1 MDESIYDWIIVGGGI
16 SGIAVAEILC
26 REDKSVLLIE
36 KNELL
41 ASETSKQFHEWVHSG
56 ALYTLVPDN
65 LLTLRYLLGATD
77 DLLQFY
83 GSFQRMNLIATGNGV
98 ETSDSGWFN
107 SERIDF
113 KYRIRKLNP
122 VWMGLVSR
130 SISVIDLIDN
140 HDWLRRKAGSEY
152 GRNQL
157 HIDYWIKHILAQLST
172 NEEFYTVTSPDIT
185 MNSRILLQDLINA
198 STAKGLEVIVGQKVL
213 NIDEASN
220 RVKVT
225 TTYGEYHSRN
235 VVICSPDVIATEYNV
250 PIKTGFAPMAIVE
263 NVPEKEVSFVELDY
277 HQKTCINLL
286 KKDNGIGQAGGITV
300 NTESEIKPYLKYVI
314 DEHKKRNPG
323 IEVID
328 TYVGIKKELVSKGQN
343 RNYLYHIN
351 QRSDRVWSIVLGKFT
366 LAFSMA
372 PEFYRRVFNKNPT
385 RHIGNV
391 IDDNVCKILSDTSW
405 QEIVTNKNIKDIY
418 NGHD

>member
-1 MDESIYDWIIVGGGI
+1 MNETIYDWIIIGGGI

-77 DLLQFY
+77 DLLEFY
-83 GSFQRMNLIATGNGV
+83 GSFPRMNLIASENGV
-98 ETSDSGWFN
+98 GASDSGWFN

-122 VWMGLVSR
+122 IWMGLVSR
-130 SISVIDLIDN
+130 SISVIDLISK

-152 GRNQL
+152 GRNKL
-157 HIDYWIKHILAQLST
+157 HIDYWVKHIWEQLST
-172 NEEFYTVTSPDIT
+172 GEKFYTVTSPDIT

-198 STAKGLEVIVGQKVL
+198 STAKGLDIIVGEKVL
-213 NIDEASN
+213 SIDESSK
-220 RVKVT
+220 RVNVIT
-225 TTYGEYHSRN
+225 TDGEYRSRN
-235 VVICSPDVIATEYNV
+235 VVICSPDVIASQYNV

-277 HQKTCINLL
+277 QLKACINLL
-286 KKDNGIGQAGGITV
+286 KKDPGIGQAGGITV
-300 NTESEIKPYLKYVI
+300 NTESEIKPYLQYII
-314 DEHKKRNPG
+314 DEHKKRNPS
-323 IEVID
+323 IKVID
-328 TYVGIKKELVSKGQN
+328 TYVGIKKELASKGQD

-351 QRSDRVWSIVLGKFT
+351 QNSDRVWSIVLGKFT

-385 RHIGNV
+385 REVGSVTDHN
-391 IDDNVCKILSDTSW
+391 DRNILSDTSW
-405 QEIVTNKNIKDIY
+405 HEIATNKKY
-418 NGHD
+418 

>member
-1 MDESIYDWIIVGGGI
+1 MNESIYDWIIIGGGI

-26 REDKSVLLIE
+26 REEKSVLLIE

-77 DLLQFY
+77 DLLEFY
-83 GSFQRMNLIATGNGV
+83 SSFPRMNLIPRGNGMGSRS
-98 ETSDSGWFN
+98 SDSGWFN

-122 VWMGLVSR
+122 TWMGLVSR
-130 SISVIDLIDN
+130 SVSIIDLIAK

-157 HIDYWIKHILAQLST
+157 HIDYWVKHIWEQLST
-172 NEEFYTVTSPDIT
+172 SEKFYTVTSPDIT
-185 MNSRILLQDLINA
+185 MNSRVLLQDLINA
-198 STAKGLEVIVGQKVL
+198 STTKGLDIVVGKEVL
-213 NIDEASN
+213 SIDESN
-220 RVKVT
+220 KQVT
-225 TTYGEYHSRN
+225 ITTVDGKYRSLN
-235 VVICSPDVIATEYNV
+235 TVICSPDVISNQYNV
-250 PIKTGFAPMAIVE
+250 PIKTGFAPMAIVD
-263 NVPEKEVSFVELDY
+263 NVPEEEVSFVELDY
-277 HQKTCINLL
+277 HLKACINLL
-286 KKDNGIGQAGGITV
+286 KKPNGIGQAGGITV
-300 NTESEIKPYLKYVI
+300 NTEGEIKPYLQYII
-314 DEHKKRNPG
+314 DEHKKRNPS

-328 TYVGIKKELVSKGQN
+328 TYVGIKKELVSKGQD

-351 QRSDRVWSIVLGKFT
+351 QNSNRVWSIVLGKFT

-385 RHIGNV
+385 REVGN
-391 IDDNVCKILSDTSW
+391 ISDHNDSNILSDTSW
-405 QEIVTNKNIKDIY
+405 QEIVKNKKY
-418 NGHD
+418 